1 MKIVFYSTR
10 DFERPFFDS
19 LNYDSHDIVY
29 LRQTLTKETVEMSNG
44 ADAIFV
50 FPNDDC
56 SKEIIESL
64 HQLGVKY
71 ISTRSKGFDH
81 IDWARANELGVIV
94 GRVPD
99 YSPYSVAE
107 HAIALLLSL
116 NRRTFKAYNLS
127 HKWDFRLDNLMGFD
141 VHKKVVGVIGVGKI
155 GSVMVKI
162 LKGFGCK
169 VIAYDPVR
177 YQFLVDSYDL
187 EYVDT
192 IEDLYSRS
200 EIITIHAPLNEQTH
214 YMIDKK
220 SISKMKKGVMI
231 INTARGGIV
240 NTKDIIWALREGIVS
255 AYGADVYENERDY
268 FFSDCTA
275 SNKLDGTLEELIS
288 IDNVL
293 ITSHQ
298 GSLTEKAMEDIARA
312 SFHNVNCWSKGNK
325 SGNELN

>member
-1 MKIVFYSTR
+1 MKMKIVFYSTR
-10 DFERPFFDS
+10 DFERPFFES

-99 YSPYSVAE
+99 YSPFSV
-107 HAIALLLSL
+107 
-116 NRRTFKAYNLS
+116 
-127 HKWDFRLDNLMGFD
+127 
-141 VHKKVVGVIGVGKI
+141 
-155 GSVMVKI
+155 
-162 LKGFGCK
+162 
-169 VIAYDPVR
+169 
-177 YQFLVDSYDL
+177 
-187 EYVDT
+187 
-192 IEDLYSRS
+192 
-200 EIITIHAPLNEQTH
+200 
-214 YMIDKK
+214 
-220 SISKMKKGVMI
+220 
-231 INTARGGIV
+231 
-240 NTKDIIWALREGIVS
+240 
-255 AYGADVYENERDY
+255 
-268 FFSDCTA
+268 
-275 SNKLDGTLEELIS
+275 
-288 IDNVL
+288 

-312 SFHNVNCWSKGNK
+312 SFHNVGCWSKGNK